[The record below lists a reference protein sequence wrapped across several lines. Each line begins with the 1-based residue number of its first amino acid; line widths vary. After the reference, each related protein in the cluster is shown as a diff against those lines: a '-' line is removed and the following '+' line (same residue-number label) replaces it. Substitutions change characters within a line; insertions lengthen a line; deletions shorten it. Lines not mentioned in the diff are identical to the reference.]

1 MGINN
6 VYIAGDMLPK
16 GSQLLRAQERDELNA
31 LGIKVYN
38 PADNDEIND
47 KENLD
52 NNEGLAEKIVRQD
65 TDGIRRSDVVVIEP
79 QPFAMGTM
87 VELGQIK
94 GMKDIAKD
102 INVTINKYLD
112 ELNEDF
118 DSKSD
123 HEVADKLL
131 DLLVDISK
139 ITIPVVEQKVF
150 PHYEDIRRFKGAT
163 ESEDR
168 RSLGI
173 NQYVYGVVLDVTH
186 GHGFYE
192 WDEVIE
198 ELSKLK
204 GDE

>member
-6 VYIAGDMLPK
+6 IYIAGGIMSK
-16 GSQLLRAQERDELNA
+16 GEQLQRESEKCEIEA
-31 LGIKVYN
+31 LGIPFYN
-38 PADNDEIND
+38 PQDNDEIND
-47 KENLD
+47 KSNLD
-52 NNEGLAEKIVRQD
+52 NTEGLAEKIVKAD
-65 TDGIRRSDVVVIEP
+65 TQAIKGSDVVVIEP

-94 GMKDIAKD
+94 GMKDVAKD
-102 INVTINKYLD
+102 VNTFVND
-112 ELNEDF
+112 ELANILENF
-118 DSKSD
+118 DSMPD
-123 HEVADKLL
+123 VQIADKLL
-131 DLLVDISK
+131 DILMGISK
-139 ITIPVVEQKVF
+139 ITNPIIEQKVF

-173 NQYVYGVVLDVTH
+173 NQYVYGVVLDVTG

-192 WDEVIE
+192 WEDVIE

-204 GDE
+204 GAE